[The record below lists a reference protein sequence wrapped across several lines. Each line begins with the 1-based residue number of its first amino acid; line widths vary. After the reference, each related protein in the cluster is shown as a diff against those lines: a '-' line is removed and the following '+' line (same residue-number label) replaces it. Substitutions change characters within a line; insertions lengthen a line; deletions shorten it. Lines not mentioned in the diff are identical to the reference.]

1 MGKTILEIKSK
12 TFTIDCIMLSKKLSN
27 EEEFIMCKQLM
38 RSATSVGAN
47 YREAKNA
54 FSPKDFIYKLSIC
67 QKECDESIYWLEL
80 LNETHYITDT
90 KFNDME
96 NQASQL
102 LKMIRSSILTT
113 KQNQEKKA
121 LKKP

>member
-1 MGKTILEIKSK
+1 MSKTILEIKSK
-12 TFTIDCIMLSKKLSN
+12 TYAIESVMLAKTLMQKNEFILSK
-27 EEEFIMCKQLM
+27 QLL

-80 LNETHYITDT
+80 LKETNYISEEQFTQL
-90 KFNDME
+90 E
-96 NQASQL
+96 NQATQL
-102 LKMIRSSILTT
+102 LKMIRSSILTV
-113 KQNQEKKA
+113 KQNH
-121 LKKP
+121 PH